1 MSAYAALNDM
11 KDRLLITLSDTQYDD
26 ALNTAN
32 NEASA
37 IVDTFLSP
45 YVPFVDGAGNNQEAL
60 PLNSADVQIQIITA
74 DIAVSVFKRRMM
86 PEDITIKGQMITPDN
101 QHEMEARGWFGQ
113 GIQKLETYIRSYC
126 VLAQEVGNIVHNP
139 EVYMNLYKKGII
151 TAKEAREFV
160 DGCTAISNY
169 ILETLTK
176 HITDTETID
185 ITKALNETLNLTKT
199 SVLSTNDTQNLAK
212 TVVQTV
218 TDTLNKTLNQDDAI
232 SVTKAVISSLNESI
246 NRTVDTSENLTKT
259 SILTTNDTVSE
270 YKTRRQRY
278 FGFISSDKNDGYKV
292 DSDSETNDSG

>member
-126 VLAQEVGNIVHNP
+126 VLAETIGYITHNP
-139 EVYMNLYKKGII
+139 EVYMSLYKKGII
-151 TAKEAREFV
+151 TAKEARHFIN
-160 DGCTAISNY
+160 DCTAIHNY
-169 ILETLTK
+169 LLETLTK
-176 HITDTETID
+176 SITDTENIT
-185 ITKALNETLNLTKT
+185 ITKSVTDVLNITKT
-199 SVLSTNDTQNLAK
+199 SELSTNDVQNIG
-212 TVVQTV
+212 
-218 TDTLNKTLNQDDAI
+218 KTLTESITTELNRTLTQEDAI
-232 SVTKAVISSLNESI
+232 NVTKAVISSLN
-246 NRTVDTSENLTKT
+246 DTITKTIETTENLTKT
-259 SILTTNDTVSE
+259 TVLTTNDTKNE
-270 YKTRRQRY
+270 YHFKQQKS
-278 FGFISSDKNDGYKV
+278 FAWIQSDKNSGYEEK
-292 DSDSETNDSG
+292 